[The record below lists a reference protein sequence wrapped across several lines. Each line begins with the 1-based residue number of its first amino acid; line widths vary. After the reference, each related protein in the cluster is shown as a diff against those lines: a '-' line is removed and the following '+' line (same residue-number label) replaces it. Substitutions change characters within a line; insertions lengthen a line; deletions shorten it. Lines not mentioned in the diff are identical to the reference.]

1 MIGIRRRYET
11 VNNFLILK
19 PNLKIPEIKILS
31 KIHLMTTESIE
42 MFNIVYG
49 PAVILFIS
57 LGFGWFCMFIFT
69 LVMFPPIMWT
79 DLLFVSLYNVL
90 VNVMSFTTVAILFYY
105 GEWTKKEA
113 RRTVKLL
120 YKIIDDVNCE
130 KIERKMQKMISQICD
145 MKVEFSCGLVD
156 FNWKFFFKDL
166 GINFNYKNDRK
177 LITKIILGMFAL
189 IIIGLAISLSIS
201 IAFFRFSGISV
212 TFLNLYLFACKSML
226 IFQLISA
233 MIGIR
238 RRFEAVNIFLVL
250 VPNLKIQEI
259 EILSELHLMTTE
271 SIEMFNIVYGPAVL
285 LFISLGFGWFCMFIF
300 VAVMFP
306 PIMWTKFI
314 FVSLYNIIVNIISFI
329 TVAIVFYYGES
340 TKKEARRTV
349 KLLYKMIEDANCE
362 KVERKMQKMISQ
374 ICDTKIEFSCG
385 LVDFNWKFFFKFV
398 TAAIMY
404 FIILVQFESS
414 FDKNH

>member
-1 MIGIRRRYET
+1 MSSNQSQSVITSIKPLIIATQLTAFTLFSINTKTWKSEVKKFNIFVGCMSTSFSLSLHYLFWTSDLRFATQGTEVTKNIMPMQVYSNLVIYTIVKLWNFFNTQKIVNFLRQINQIDEIFKDLGIYFDYKRDSKVIVKILIGIFALIIVSTVISACLHVGYLNSEGISLSLLNFYTFSCGSMLIVQFVTAMIGIRRRYET

-90 VNVMSFTTVAILFYY
+90 VNLMSFTTVAILFYY

-156 FNWKFFFKDL
+156 FNWKFFFK
-166 GINFNYKNDRK
+166 
-177 LITKIILGMFAL
+177 
-189 IIIGLAISLSIS
+189 
-201 IAFFRFSGISV
+201 
-212 TFLNLYLFACKSML
+212 
-226 IFQLISA
+226 
-233 MIGIR
+233 
-238 RRFEAVNIFLVL
+238 
-250 VPNLKIQEI
+250 
-259 EILSELHLMTTE
+259 
-271 SIEMFNIVYGPAVL
+271 
-285 LFISLGFGWFCMFIF
+285 
-300 VAVMFP
+300 
-306 PIMWTKFI
+306 
-314 FVSLYNIIVNIISFI
+314 
-329 TVAIVFYYGES
+329 
-340 TKKEARRTV
+340 
-349 KLLYKMIEDANCE
+349 
-362 KVERKMQKMISQ
+362 
-374 ICDTKIEFSCG
+374 
-385 LVDFNWKFFFKFV
+385 FV

-404 FIILVQFESS
+404 FVILVQFESS
-414 FDKNH
+414 FGKNNSFNVTGSSYST

>member
-1 MIGIRRRYET
+1 MSSRPQSVITSIKPLIIATQLTAFMLFSINTKTWKAEVKKVNILIGFTSICLSL
-11 VNNFLILK
+11 LIHYIFWLT
-19 PNLKIPEIKILS
+19 NLRFHSHGTEMTKNIMPLLVYCNIVTYTIIKIWNFFNRQ
-31 KIHLMTTESIE
+31 KI
-42 MFNIVYG
+42 
-49 PAVILFIS
+49 
-57 LGFGWFCMFIFT
+57 
-69 LVMFPPIMWT
+69 
-79 DLLFVSLYNVL
+79 
-90 VNVMSFTTVAILFYY
+90 
-105 GEWTKKEA
+105 
-113 RRTVKLL
+113 
-120 YKIIDDVNCE
+120 
-130 KIERKMQKMISQICD
+130 
-145 MKVEFSCGLVD
+145 VD
-156 FNWKFFFKDL
+156 FLRQIYEIDSKFKDL

-250 VPNLKIQEI
+250 APNLKIQEI
-259 EILSELHLMTTE
+259 EILSEIHLMTTE

-329 TVAIVFYYGES
+329 TVGIVFYYGES

-374 ICDTKIEFSCG
+374 ICDMKVEFSCG